1 MALSW
6 LGPFS
11 PLAFKKRKRERV
23 AMVENLLAFVPN
35 FVATAPEGVGT
46 APDCNAAVLETA
58 VAESAVAR

>member
-1 MALSW
+1 
-6 LGPFS
+6 
-11 PLAFKKRKRERV
+11 
-23 AMVENLLAFVPN
+23 MVENLLAFVPN